1 MPIIARYVNIYYI
14 IDIYSGRVVPD
25 AHTHDN
31 ISMHIMID
39 HEKKHQKCS
48 KIEKFFFSKFLKK

>member
-14 IDIYSGRVVPD
+14 IDIYFGRVVPD
-25 AHTHDN
+25 AHMHDS

-39 HEKKHQKCS
+39 HEKKHQKMF
-48 KIEKFFFSKFLKK
+48 KNHIFFPDNT